1 MYKINKS
8 ESGEYITGICE
19 NSSEGTIGRTE
30 YLEILEKI
38 RNRPE
43 DGKRLRADTIS
54 YEREHKEESPE
65 DILPAGEIIAAL
77 FGSMR
82 DNITRGELSAHISLI
97 NKYHQITEVVKG
109 FDGTFTL
116 SKLKKLINEIKEIIE
131 NGN

>member
-1 MYKINKS
+1 MYKINKT

-19 NSSEGTIGRTE
+19 NSSEGTIGRAE

-43 DGKRLRADTIS
+43 DGKRLRADTMS
-54 YEREHKEESPE
+54 YERELKEDHPD
-65 DILPAGEIIAAL
+65 DIISAGEILAAL
-77 FGSMR
+77 FGGNS
-82 DNITRGELSAHISLI
+82 DITRSELSALISLI
-97 NKYHQITEVVKG
+97 NKYNQITEVVKG

>member
-54 YEREHKEESPE
+54 YERERKDEQPD
-65 DILPAGEIIAAL
+65 DIISAGEILSAL
-77 FGSMR
+77 FSGNS
-82 DNITRGELSAHISLI
+82 DITRSELSALVSLI
-97 NKYHQITEVVKG
+97 NKYNQITDVVKG

>member
-1 MYKINKS
+1 MYKINKT

-19 NSSEGTIGRTE
+19 NSSEGTIGRAE

-43 DGKRLRADTIS
+43 DGKRLRADTMS
-54 YEREHKEESPE
+54 YEREQKEEQPG
-65 DILPAGEIIAAL
+65 DIISAGEILAGL
-77 FGSMR
+77 FGGSS
-82 DNITRGELSAHISLI
+82 DITRSELSALISLI
-97 NKYHQITEVVKG
+97 NKYNQITEVVKG

>member
-1 MYKINKS
+1 MYKINKT

-19 NSSEGTIGRTE
+19 NSSEGTIGRAE

-54 YEREHKEESPE
+54 YEREQKEEQPDDFIS
-65 DILPAGEIIAAL
+65 AGEILTAL
-77 FGSMR
+77 FGSISY
-82 DNITRGELSAHISLI
+82 ITRSELSDLISLI
-97 NKYHQITEVVKG
+97 NKYKQITEVVKG

>member
-19 NSSEGTIGRTE
+19 NSTAGTIGRAE
-30 YLEILEKI
+30 YIEILNKI

-43 DGKRLRADTIS
+43 DGKRLRADTMS
-54 YEREHKEESPE
+54 YEREQKEEQPG
-65 DILPAGEIIAAL
+65 DIISAGEILAAL
-77 FGSMR
+77 FGGSS
-82 DNITRGELSAHISLI
+82 DITRSELSALVSLI
-97 NKYHQITEVVKG
+97 NKYNQITEVVKG
-109 FDGTFTL
+109 FDGNFTL

>member
-19 NSSEGTIGRTE
+19 NSTAGTIGRAE

-54 YEREHKEESPE
+54 YEREQKEAQPD
-65 DILPAGEIIAAL
+65 DIISAGEILAAI
-77 FGSMR
+77 FGGNS
-82 DNITRGELSAHISLI
+82 DITRRELSALISLI
-97 NKYHQITEVVKG
+97 NKYNQIAEVVKG

>member
-1 MYKINKS
+1 MYKINKT

-19 NSSEGTIGRTE
+19 NSSEGTIGRAE

-54 YEREHKEESPE
+54 YEREQKEEQPG
-65 DILPAGEIIAAL
+65 DIMSAGEILSAL
-77 FGSMR
+77 FSGNS
-82 DNITRGELSAHISLI
+82 DITRSELSALVSLI
-97 NKYHQITEVVKG
+97 NKYNQITEVVKG